1 MARLSLNT
9 KGKLPVGGENTD
21 FPFVWMVEVF
31 EVGNG
36 GGCPAASTAYGV
48 PVMLAEE
55 ISLVVSRLEE
65 VVGSGDSK
73 QLLNPDISG

>member
-1 MARLSLNT
+1 
-9 KGKLPVGGENTD
+9 
-21 FPFVWMVEVF
+21 MVEVF
-31 EVGNG
+31 EVGKG

-65 VVGSGDSK
+65 VVGSGDLK